1 MTTLTTRLFT
11 RLETRRWAITGLA
24 VLASLAVLVVVV
36 AALGANPARA
46 ATSLLRGALGSR
58 FGLGETLTIASVL
71 MLTGLAA
78 AIPFRA
84 GLWNIGGEG
93 QMYAGAVATTA
104 VAFGLPAGVPHAV
117 HVLACLAAGVVGG
130 ALWGLVPGLLKV
142 RFGANE
148 VITTLMLVYVAIYLV
163 DGGISHWWP
172 SRAQTTP
179 PIPESATPATIL
191 AGMSVT
197 WASLAAVLAV
207 PLAWFVLFRTHL
219 GFEIRATGDNVRA
232 AQLAGIEPP
241 RVRVLAFVIGGAFGG
256 AAGAIAVIAISQAL
270 VSNFSGS
277 FGYIGIAVALMARLH
292 PAWMVGSA
300 LLFSVLRV
308 GANQMQVSTG
318 LDPSSGDLL
327 VAVFV
332 LTLMAFHVIRVKQL
346 DSMRR

>member
-1 MTTLTTRLFT
+1 MTTVTPHPLARTVLTTTF
-11 RLETRRWAITGLA
+11 A
-24 VLASLAVLVVVV
+24 VVFSVALMALVVMI
-36 AALGANPARA
+36 LGADPLQA
-46 ATSLLRGALGSR
+46 AGSLVRGALGST
-58 FGLGETLTIASVL
+58 FGLGQTLTITSILV
-71 MLTGLAA
+71 LTGLAA
-78 AIPFRA
+78 AIPFAA

-93 QMYAGAVATTA
+93 QLYAGAVAATA
-104 VAFGLPAGVPHAV
+104 VAFGLPEGTPRAV
-117 HVLACLAAGVVGG
+117 HVTACLIAGVAGG
-130 ALWGLVPGLLKV
+130 AVWGFVPGFLKV

-148 VITTLMLVYVAIYLV
+148 VITTLMSVYVAIYLV
-163 DGGISHWWP
+163 DGAISHWWP

-179 PIPESATPATIL
+179 PIPTSASAPTIV

-197 WASLAAVLAV
+197 WASLAAVVAV
-207 PLAWFVLFRTHL
+207 PLAWFVLYRTHL

-232 AQLAGIEPP
+232 AQLAGVRPQ
-241 RVRVLAFVIGGAFGG
+241 RVRVSAFVIGGGFAG
-256 AAGAIAVIAISQAL
+256 AAGAIAVVAISHAL

-292 PAWMVGSA
+292 PVWMVFSA

-332 LTLMAFHVIRVKQL
+332 LALMAFHVIRVKQL
-346 DSMRR
+346 DSLRR

>member
-1 MTTLTTRLFT
+1 MTTLLADARV
-11 RLETRRWAITGLA
+11 RRWSTTTAA
-24 VLASLAVLVVVV
+24 VLASIGLMALIIV
-36 AALGANPARA
+36 ALGANPLDAL
-46 ATSLLRGALGSR
+46 TSLLRGALGSK
-58 FGLGETLTIASVL
+58 FGLGETLTISSVL

-93 QMYAGAVATTA
+93 QMYAGAVLATA
-104 VAFGLPAGVPHAV
+104 VAFGLPAGVPHAL
-117 HVLACLAAGVVGG
+117 HVTACLLGGVVGG
-130 ALWGLVPGLLKV
+130 AVWGFIPGLLKV

-163 DGGISHWWP
+163 DGSISHWWP
-172 SRAQTTP
+172 SRAQSTP
-179 PIPESATPATIL
+179 PIPESAAAAPMI

-197 WASLAAVLAV
+197 WASVAAVLAV
-207 PLAWFVLFRTHL
+207 PLAWYLLFRTHL

-232 AQLAGIEPP
+232 ARLAGIEPP
-241 RVRVLAFVIGGAFGG
+241 RVRVLAFVVGGGFAG
-256 AAGAIAVIAISQAL
+256 AAGAIAVVAISQAL

-292 PAWMVGSA
+292 PVWMVGAA

-332 LTLMAFHVIRVKQL
+332 LTLMAFHVIRIKQL
-346 DSMRR
+346 DSLRR

>member
-1 MTTLTTRLFT
+1 MNAVLTNPSV
-11 RLETRRWAITGLA
+11 RRWSTTTAA
-24 VLASLAVLVVVV
+24 VLASIGLMAIIVV
-36 AALGANPARA
+36 ALGANPLQA
-46 ATSLLRGALGSR
+46 ATSLLRGAVGSK

-93 QMYAGAVATTA
+93 QMYAGAVAATA
-104 VAFGLPAGVPHAV
+104 IAFGLPAGVPHAV
-117 HVLACLAAGVVGG
+117 HVVLCVLAGILGG
-130 ALWGLVPGLLKV
+130 ALWGLIPGLLKV

-163 DGGISHWWP
+163 DGAISHWWP

-179 PIPESATPATIL
+179 PIPESAVAPPMI

-207 PLAWFVLFRTHL
+207 PLAWWVLHRTHL

-241 RVRVLAFVIGGAFGG
+241 RVRVLAFVLGGAFAG
-256 AAGAIAVIAISQAL
+256 AAGAIAVVAISQAL
-270 VSNFSGS
+270 VSNFSGN

-300 LLFSVLRV
+300 VLFAVLRV

-327 VAVFV
+327 VGVFV
-332 LTLMAFHVIRVKQL
+332 ITLMAFHVIRIKQL
-346 DSMRR
+346 DSLGR

>member
-1 MTTLTTRLFT
+1 MTALLAHPS
-11 RLETRRWAITGLA
+11 TRRYATTTAA
-24 VLASLAVLVVVV
+24 VLASVAVMAIIV
-36 AALGANPARA
+36 AALGANPLEA
-46 ATSLLRGALGSR
+46 AGSLLRGALGSK

-78 AIPFRA
+78 AVPFRA

-93 QMYAGAVATTA
+93 QMYAGAVAATA
-104 VAFGLPAGVPHAV
+104 VAFGLPAGTPHWL
-117 HVLACLAAGVVGG
+117 HVTACLLGGIVGG
-130 ALWGLVPGLLKV
+130 AVWGFVPGFLKV

-163 DGGISHWWP
+163 DGAISHWWP

-179 PIPESATPATIL
+179 PIPSSAAAAPMI

-207 PLAWFVLFRTHL
+207 PLAWFVLYRTHL

-232 AQLAGIEPP
+232 ARLAGIEPP
-241 RVRVLAFVIGGAFGG
+241 RVRVLAFVLGGAFGG
-256 AAGAIAVIAISQAL
+256 AAGAIAVVAISQAL

-292 PAWMVGSA
+292 PVWMVGSA
-300 LLFSVLRV
+300 LLFAVLRV
-308 GANQMQVSTG
+308 GANQMQVTTG

-332 LTLMAFHVIRVKQL
+332 LTLMAFHVIRIKQL
-346 DSMRR
+346 DSLRR

>member
-1 MTTLTTRLFT
+1 MTTVTPNPLARKVLTTT
-11 RLETRRWAITGLA
+11 SA
-24 VLASLAVLVVVV
+24 VVLSVALMALVVMV
-36 AALGANPARA
+36 LGANPFQA
-46 ATSLLRGALGSR
+46 AGSLVRGALGST
-58 FGLGETLTIASVL
+58 FGLGQTLTITSILV
-71 MLTGLAA
+71 LTGLAA
-78 AIPFRA
+78 AIPFAA

-93 QMYAGAVATTA
+93 QLYAGAVAATA
-104 VAFGLPAGVPHAV
+104 VAFGLPDGTPRAV
-117 HVLACLAAGVVGG
+117 HVTACLIAGVAGG
-130 ALWGLVPGLLKV
+130 AVWGFVPGFLKV

-148 VITTLMLVYVAIYLV
+148 VITTLMSVYVAIYLV
-163 DGGISHWWP
+163 DGAISHWWP

-179 PIPESATPATIL
+179 PIPTSASAPTIV

-197 WASLAAVLAV
+197 WASLAAVVAV
-207 PLAWFVLFRTHL
+207 PLAWFVLYRTHL

-232 AQLAGIEPP
+232 AQLAGVRPQ
-241 RVRVLAFVIGGAFGG
+241 RVRVSAFVIGGGFAG
-256 AAGAIAVIAISQAL
+256 AAGAIAVVAISHAL

-292 PAWMVGSA
+292 PVWMVGSA

-332 LTLMAFHVIRVKQL
+332 LALMAFHVIRVKQL
-346 DSMRR
+346 DSLRR

>member
-1 MTTLTTRLFT
+1 MTTLLADARV
-11 RLETRRWAITGLA
+11 RRWSSTTTA
-24 VLASLAVLVVVV
+24 VLASIALMALVVV
-36 AALGANPARA
+36 ALGADPLVAV
-46 ATSLLRGALGSR
+46 TSLLRGALGSK

-93 QMYAGAVATTA
+93 QMYVGAVLATA
-104 VAFGLPAGVPHAV
+104 VAFGLPAGVPQAL
-117 HVLACLAAGVVGG
+117 HVTACVLAGVVGG
-130 ALWGLVPGLLKV
+130 AVWGLVPGLLKV

-163 DGGISHWWP
+163 DGAISHWWP

-179 PIPESATPATIL
+179 PIPASAVAPPMV

-207 PLAWFVLFRTHL
+207 PLAWYLLFRTHL

-232 AQLAGIEPP
+232 ARLAGIEPE
-241 RVRVLAFVIGGAFGG
+241 RVRVLAFVVGGAFAG
-256 AAGAIAVIAISQAL
+256 AAGSIAVVAISQAL
-270 VSNFSGS
+270 VSNFSGN

-292 PAWMVGSA
+292 PTWMVGAA

-332 LTLMAFHVIRVKQL
+332 LTLMAFHVIRIKQL
-346 DSMRR
+346 DSLRR